1 MPVSNGAY
9 MGLFSRAAES
19 ASGTQ
24 VVTSVAG
31 AAYSLSTLPLSTYVS
46 AATLVL
52 TLFYLFGAL
61 PRMWRTSVALKRGIL
76 NKDWSLW
83 QKLGDQPTPTKDD

>member
-1 MPVSNGAY
+1 
-9 MGLFSRAAES
+9 MGLFTQAADAAEA
-19 ASGTQ
+19 ASGAK

-31 AAYSLSTLPLSTYVS
+31 AAYGLAGLPLGTIVS
-46 AATLVL
+46 IATLLL
-52 TLFYLFGAL
+52 TLFYIWGAL
-61 PRMWRTSVALKRGIL
+61 PRVYRTAVALKRGLI